1 MIKLINILKEIIVNE
16 ANYLGGHSIPEE
28 EKWKI
33 HVKDISKFKAY
44 TPYTVEKNKDTGKD
58 TVIEKPFTLYLT
70 DEDMGI
76 WDVSYINS
84 DPNPSNN
91 TIDYYKLEKDPKQRA
106 LAADFITRVLS
117 DYVLPMMENDTIK
130 VLHYFPMPSEDNH
143 RERLF
148 ASWFYLLGKK
158 TNNKYVEKSPRY
170 GKEVYIYKKEN
181 EEQLPDK
188 IKRILQLP

>member
-1 MIKLINILKEIIVNE
+1 
-16 ANYLGGHSIPEE
+16 
-28 EKWKI
+28 
-33 HVKDISKFKAY
+33 
-44 TPYTVEKNKDTGKD
+44 
-58 TVIEKPFTLYLT
+58 
-70 DEDMGI
+70 MGI

-158 TNNKYVEKSPRY
+158 TNSKYVEKSPRY